1 MPDFDLLITGAQPH
15 PFIGIADGRIA
26 ALADG
31 TAREIVDARGLL
43 VLPGLVDAHVHFNEP
58 GRVEWE
64 GWATGSRAALSGGIT
79 TVCDMPLNST
89 PPLVTA
95 EAFDAKRSAAEHS
108 SLCDFALW
116 GGLVPG
122 HLDDLAP
129 MAARGVMGFK
139 AFMSGSGIDDF
150 PKADLPT
157 LREGMKR
164 AAALGLPV
172 GVHAEFDHAHPHGG
186 RSVRDYLNSRPIESE
201 CEAIR
206 AAVDT
211 AGETGCA
218 LHVVHVSSAQG
229 LAIITQA
236 RSRGVDV
243 TAETCPHYLVFT
255 GEDMECIGAAAKCA
269 PPMRDRENLAALWER
284 LRAGEIQTIGSDH
297 SPSPWAMKTDADF
310 FAVWGGVSGVQH
322 LLPVL
327 LHTGLEP
334 AMLAEL
340 ASHAPARRFRL
351 PVKGDI
357 AIGMDADLV
366 LVDTGS
372 TQTVTTNSLHYR
384 HRHSP
389 YVGMQLHAKV
399 RRTILRG
406 QTACINDTIHPEAVR
421 GRLITP
427 L

>member
-1 MPDFDLLITGAQPH
+1 MPDFDVLIMGAKPH
-15 PFIGIADGRIA
+15 PAIGIANGRIM
-26 ALADG
+26 ALEEAS
-31 TAREIVDARGLL
+31 AREVVDAYGLL

-64 GWATGSRAALSGGIT
+64 GWATGSRAALAGGIT

-89 PPLVTA
+89 PPLVTVEAFEAKRVAA
-95 EAFDAKRSAAEHS
+95 EAS

-129 MAARGVMGFK
+129 LAERGVMGFK

-150 PKADLPT
+150 PKADLVT

-172 GVHAEFDHAHPHGG
+172 GVHAEFDREYAGSG
-186 RSVRDYLNSRPIESE
+186 TSVRDYLNSRPIESE

-206 AAVDT
+206 AAVDI

-218 LHVVHVSSAQG
+218 LHVVHVSSVQG
-229 LAIITQA
+229 LSIITDA
-236 RSRGVDV
+236 RARGVDV
-243 TAETCPHYLVFT
+243 TAETCPHYLMFT
-255 GEDMECIGAAAKCA
+255 GEDMERIGAAAKCA
-269 PPMRDRENLAALWER
+269 PPMRDRANLAALWER

-310 FAVWGGVSGVQH
+310 FAIWGGISGVQH
-322 LLPVL
+322 LLSVL
-327 LHTGLEP
+327 LSAGLEP
-334 AMLAEL
+334 ELL
-340 ASHAPARRFRL
+340 ASLAARNPAQRFHL
-351 PVKGDI
+351 PHKGSI
-357 AIGMDADLV
+357 AVGMDADLV
-366 LVDTGS
+366 LVDPS
-372 TQTVTTNSLHYR
+372 AEEIVTTNSLHYR
-384 HRHSP
+384 HQHSP
-389 YVGMQLHAKV
+389 YVGMHLSASV

-406 QTACINDTIHPEAVR
+406 QTACIDGTIHPEALR
-421 GRLITP
+421 GRLISP